1 MKTKQRH
8 KKNLARRRKVGKKVS
23 NSVKQRKLAHMEE
36 LAPFLS
42 IIEEEYKPINISL
55 YRWMHVPQNQDD
67 YRPQIFQE
75 SNPMCPEQLGVP
87 PVDAPRGVIL
97 DYVSWFSLSNFVSV
111 ESATEEWR
119 RILSKR
125 ISNVSEKK
133 ILAEIKKWISKK
145 GQYIIKVDYTPET
158 AIVGPQDDG
167 THKQALLYSDVDV
180 ETLIDKTF
188 EPIKIDLS

>member
-75 SNPMCPEQLGVP
+75 SNPMCPEQLE
-87 PVDAPRGVIL
+87 A
-97 DYVSWFSLSNFVSV
+97 
-111 ESATEEWR
+111 
-119 RILSKR
+119 
-125 ISNVSEKK
+125 
-133 ILAEIKKWISKK
+133 
-145 GQYIIKVDYTPET
+145 YII
-158 AIVGPQDDG
+158 
-167 THKQALLYSDVDV
+167 
-180 ETLIDKTF
+180 
-188 EPIKIDLS
+188 